1 MAHDRA
7 RDDGEDEDVLYG
19 DLDARERATGADAAS
34 AGAIGRL
41 NLKLS
46 ESEARRRALVD
57 ENASLRERC
66 ENLERNISCLF
77 NTARG
82 EIERKD
88 KEIARLREGVAPR
101 GGA

>member
-7 RDDGEDEDVLYG
+7 RDAAAAAAADADVLYG
-19 DLDARERATGADAAS
+19 DLDARERGADASRAS
-34 AGAIGRL
+34 AIGRL

-46 ESEARRRALVD
+46 ESEATRRALMD
-57 ENASLRERC
+57 ENARLRARC

-88 KEIARLREGVAPR
+88 GEIARLRAR
-101 GGA
+101 GAT